1 MASFST
7 NADVTKV
14 AQGMIKMVEVLESF
28 SKAEK
33 YAIVSAVFNCMYN
46 NKFHGR
52 RTVTDLME
60 SADNMRSECTR
71 LKIPEFGG
79 AEKFIKGEL

>member
-1 MASFST
+1 VVSFSA
-7 NADVTKV
+7 NADVVKV

-46 NKFHGR
+46 NKFHGS

>member
-1 MASFST
+1 MASFSA
-7 NADVTKV
+7 NADVVKV
-14 AQGMIKMVEVLESF
+14 AQGMIRMVEVLESF
-28 SKAEK
+28 SKAET

-79 AEKFIKGEL
+79 AEQFIKGEL

>member
-1 MASFST
+1 MASFSA

-14 AQGMIKMVEVLESF
+14 AQGMIRMVEVLESF

-46 NKFHGR
+46 NKFKGS

>member
-1 MASFST
+1 MASFSA

-60 SADNMRSECTR
+60 SADNMRSECKR

>member
-1 MASFST
+1 MASFSA

-46 NKFHGR
+46 NKFKGS

>member
-1 MASFST
+1 MVSFSA

>member
-1 MASFST
+1 MVSFSA
-7 NADVTKV
+7 NADVVKV

-46 NKFHGR
+46 NKFHGS

>member
-1 MASFST
+1 MASFSA
-7 NADVTKV
+7 NAAVVKV
-14 AQGMIKMVEVLESF
+14 AQGMIRMVEVLESF

>member
-1 MASFST
+1 MASFSA

-46 NKFHGR
+46 NKFKVS

>member
-1 MASFST
+1 MVSFSA
-7 NADVTKV
+7 NADVVKV
-14 AQGMIKMVEVLESF
+14 AQGMIRMVEVLESF

-46 NKFHGR
+46 NKFKGS

>member
-1 MASFST
+1 MASFSA

>member
-1 MASFST
+1 MASFSA
-7 NADVTKV
+7 NADVVKV
-14 AQGMIKMVEVLESF
+14 AQGMIRMVEVLESF

-60 SADNMRSECTR
+60 SADNMRSECKR

>member
-1 MASFST
+1 MASFSA

-14 AQGMIKMVEVLESF
+14 AQGMIRMVEVLESF

-60 SADNMRSECTR
+60 SADNMRSECKR

>member
-1 MASFST
+1 VASFST

-60 SADNMRSECTR
+60 SADNMRSECKR

>member
-1 MASFST
+1 VVSFSA
-7 NADVTKV
+7 NADVVKV
-14 AQGMIKMVEVLESF
+14 AQGMIRMVEVLESF

-46 NKFHGR
+46 NKFHGS

>member
-1 MASFST
+1 MVSFSA

-14 AQGMIKMVEVLESF
+14 AQGMIRMVEVLESF

-60 SADNMRSECTR
+60 SADNMRSECKR

>member
-1 MASFST
+1 VASFSA

-46 NKFHGR
+46 NKFHGS

>member
-1 MASFST
+1 MASFSA

-14 AQGMIKMVEVLESF
+14 AQGMIRMVEVLESF

-33 YAIVSAVFNCMYN
+33 YAIVSAVFNCMYK

>member
-1 MASFST
+1 MASFSA
-7 NADVTKV
+7 NADVVKV
-14 AQGMIKMVEVLESF
+14 AQGMIRMVEVLESF

-60 SADNMRSECTR
+60 SADNMRSECKR

-79 AEKFIKGEL
+79 AEKFIQGEL

>member
-46 NKFHGR
+46 NKFHGS

-60 SADNMRSECTR
+60 SADNMRSECKR

>member
-1 MASFST
+1 MVSFSA
-7 NADVTKV
+7 NADVVKV
-14 AQGMIKMVEVLESF
+14 AQGMIRMVEVLESF

-46 NKFHGR
+46 NKFHGS

>member
-1 MASFST
+1 
-7 NADVTKV
+7 
-14 AQGMIKMVEVLESF
+14 MIKMVEVLESF

>member
-1 MASFST
+1 MASFSA
-7 NADVTKV
+7 NADVV
-14 AQGMIKMVEVLESF
+14 NIAQGMIKMVEVLESF

>member
-1 MASFST
+1 MASFSA
-7 NADVTKV
+7 NADVVKV
-14 AQGMIKMVEVLESF
+14 AQGMIRMVEVLESF

-46 NKFHGR
+46 NKFHGS

>member
-1 MASFST
+1 VVSFSA

-14 AQGMIKMVEVLESF
+14 AQGMIRMVEVLESF

-60 SADNMRSECTR
+60 SADNMRSECKR

>member
-1 MASFST
+1 MVSFSA

-14 AQGMIKMVEVLESF
+14 AQGMIRMVEVLESF

-60 SADNMRSECTR
+60 SADNMRSECNR

>member
-1 MASFST
+1 MVSFSA

-14 AQGMIKMVEVLESF
+14 AQGMIRMVEVLESF

-46 NKFHGR
+46 NKFHGS

-60 SADNMRSECTR
+60 SADNMRSECKR

>member
-1 MASFST
+1 MASFSA
-7 NADVTKV
+7 NADVVKV
-14 AQGMIKMVEVLESF
+14 AQGMIRMVEVLESF

-46 NKFHGR
+46 NKFHGS

-60 SADNMRSECTR
+60 SADNMRSECKR

>member
-1 MASFST
+1 VASFSA
-7 NADVTKV
+7 NADVVKV
-14 AQGMIKMVEVLESF
+14 AQGMIRMVEVLESF

>member
-1 MASFST
+1 MVSFSA

-14 AQGMIKMVEVLESF
+14 AQGMIRMVEVLESF

>member
-1 MASFST
+1 VASFST

>member
-1 MASFST
+1 MASFSA
-7 NADVTKV
+7 NEDVVKV
-14 AQGMIKMVEVLESF
+14 AQGKIRMVEVLESF

-60 SADNMRSECTR
+60 SADNMRSECKR

>member
-1 MASFST
+1 MASFSA

-14 AQGMIKMVEVLESF
+14 AQGMIRMVEVLESF

>member
-1 MASFST
+1 VASFSA

-14 AQGMIKMVEVLESF
+14 AQGMIRMVEVLESF

>member
-1 MASFST
+1 MASFSA

-46 NKFHGR
+46 NKFHGS

>member
-1 MASFST
+1 MASFSA
-7 NADVTKV
+7 NADVVKV
-14 AQGMIKMVEVLESF
+14 AQGMIRMVEVLESF

>member
-1 MASFST
+1 
-7 NADVTKV
+7 
-14 AQGMIKMVEVLESF
+14 
-28 SKAEK
+28 
-33 YAIVSAVFNCMYN
+33 MYN

>member
-1 MASFST
+1 MVSFSA
-7 NADVTKV
+7 NADVVKV
-14 AQGMIKMVEVLESF
+14 AQGMIRMVEVLESF

>member
-1 MASFST
+1 MVSFSA
-7 NADVTKV
+7 NADVVKV

>member
-1 MASFST
+1 VASFSA
-7 NADVTKV
+7 NADVVKV
-14 AQGMIKMVEVLESF
+14 AQGMIRMVEVLESF

-46 NKFHGR
+46 NKFHGS